1 MWVWAAT
8 PVNIYSEGSRVMWQ
22 IIHRVGDLDD
32 EEEQYLAAYYNKRS
46 KAGTPKHSPS
56 KL

>member
-1 MWVWAAT
+1 
-8 PVNIYSEGSRVMWQ
+8 MWQ
-22 IIHRVGDLDD
+22 IIHRVGDIDN

-46 KAGTPKHSPS
+46 KAETPKHSPS

>member
-1 MWVWAAT
+1 
-8 PVNIYSEGSRVMWQ
+8 MWQ

-46 KAGTPKHSPS
+46 KAEETPK
-56 KL
+56 L